1 MNLRVLT
8 SAIED
13 LAHGRMFY
21 DLQGD
26 GLGDYFF
33 DSLFSEV
40 DSLLVFAGIHSLHS
54 GYYRLLA
61 TRFPYA
67 IYYKV
72 IAEEIVVYRVLDCR
86 REPEWIKQQLAVP
99 NPKPL
104 R

>member
-13 LAHGRMFY
+13 ISQGRKIY

-40 DSLLVFAGIHSLHS
+40 DSLLVFAGIHSLHFR
-54 GYYRLLA
+54 YFRLIA
-61 TRFPYA
+61 RRFPYA

-72 IAEEIVVYRVLDCR
+72 SGEEIVVYRVLDCR
-86 REPEWIKQQLAVP
+86 RKPGWIKQQLLVSESA
-99 NPKPL
+99 

>member
-13 LAHGRMFY
+13 ISQGRKFY

-26 GLGDYFF
+26 GLGYYLF

-40 DSLLVFAGIHSLHS
+40 DSLLVFAGIHSLHFR
-54 GYYRLLA
+54 YFRLIA
-61 TRFPYA
+61 RRFPYA

-72 IAEEIVVYRVLDCR
+72 SGEEIVVYRVLDCR
-86 REPEWIKQQLAVP
+86 RKPGWIKQQLLVSESA
-99 NPKPL
+99 

>member
-13 LAHGRMFY
+13 ISQGRKFY

-40 DSLLVFAGIHSLHS
+40 DSLLVFAGIHSLHFR
-54 GYYRLLA
+54 YFRLIA
-61 TRFPYA
+61 RRFPYA

-72 IAEEIVVYRVLDCR
+72 SGQEIVVYRVLDCR
-86 REPEWIKQQLAVP
+86 RKPEWIKQQLSVSEST
-99 NPKPL
+99 

>member
-13 LAHGRMFY
+13 LSNGRKFY

-40 DSLLVFAGIHSLHS
+40 DSLLVFAGIHSLHR
-54 GYYRLLA
+54 GYFRLIA
-61 TRFPYA
+61 RRFPYA

-72 IAEEIVVYRVLDCR
+72 SGEEIVVYRVLDCR
-86 REPEWIKQQLAVP
+86 RKPGWVKQQLSVS
-99 NPKPL
+99 KL
-104 R
+104 IQ

>member
-8 SAIED
+8 SAID
-13 LAHGRMFY
+13 DISQGRKFY

-40 DSLLVFAGIHSLHS
+40 DSLLVFAGIHSLHF
-54 GYYRLLA
+54 GYFRLIA
-61 TRFPYA
+61 RRFPYA

-72 IAEEIVVYRVLDCR
+72 SGEEIVVYRVLDCR
-86 REPEWIKQQLAVP
+86 CKPEWIKQQLSVSEST
-99 NPKPL
+99 

>member
-1 MNLRVLT
+1 MKLRVLT

-13 LAHGRMFY
+13 LSQGRMFY

-40 DSLLVFAGIHSLHS
+40 DSLLVFAGIHSLHL

-72 IAEEIVVYRVLDCR
+72 GREEIVVYRILDCR
-86 REPEWIKQQLAVP
+86 REPKWIKQQLSVS
-99 NPKPL
+99 NPKSI

>member
-13 LAHGRMFY
+13 LSNGRKFY

-40 DSLLVFAGIHSLHS
+40 DSLLVFAGIHSLHL
-54 GYYRLLA
+54 GYFRLIA
-61 TRFPYA
+61 RRFPHA

-72 IAEEIVVYRVLDCR
+72 RGDEIVVYRVLDCLR
-86 REPEWIKQQLAVP
+86 KPQWVEQQLSVSESI
-99 NPKPL
+99 